1 MKLPDGAP
9 PCWQRSVTQSA
20 LLPGQTSGAS
30 QGFALCRHTVSGPRK
45 PSFGHEPLV
54 PVQLSATSHTP
65 ATGRQ
70 VVVEDLKPSTQV
82 LAVPLQESVPSQ
94 APPLELPTQ
103 VVVADANPSAGHAPD
118 VPLQLSATS
127 H

>member
-1 MKLPDGAP
+1 MKLPEGSP
-9 PCWQRSVTQSA
+9 PCWQKSVPQFG
-20 LLPGQTSGAS
+20 LLPGQTSAAS
-30 QGFALCRHTVSGPRK
+30 QGFVLARQTVSGPRN
-45 PSFGHEPLV
+45 PSFGHTPLL